1 MGSNANHQ
9 KMEAASSVQEKDKM
23 AEGSGFVFSL
33 PYVVA
38 NLLILDGQG
47 WVISDNNY
55 GSGTKMISLCEV
67 EKN

>member
-23 AEGSGFVFSL
+23 AEGSGFAFSL
-33 PYVVA
+33 PFA
-38 NLLILDGQG
+38 NLLILEGQG
-47 WVISDNNY
+47 WVFSDNNY